1 MTTRK
6 RLAAG
11 VAAAAAESQPGSLGL
26 LLQASPELGA
36 AVLES
41 FWAAPP
47 ERTAPPAQIPVR
59 DRPADL

>member
-11 VAAAAAESQPGSLGL
+11 VVAAAAESESGSLRL

-47 ERTAPPAQIPVR
+47 ERTAPPVQIPVR
-59 DRPADL
+59 GRPAGL